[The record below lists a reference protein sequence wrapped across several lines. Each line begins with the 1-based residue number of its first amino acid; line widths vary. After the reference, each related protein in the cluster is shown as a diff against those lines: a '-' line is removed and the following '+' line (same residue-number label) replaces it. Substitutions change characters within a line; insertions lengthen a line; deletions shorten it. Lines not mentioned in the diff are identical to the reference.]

1 MAPMDTGPWQMP
13 THTHTHF
20 SGMLYSKFDSHSCCR
35 QFVPVLWTYFLLNRT
50 VNVNVGFSSCF
61 SICNLMFYLLQDLN
75 YLERQAFN
83 RFSCLHLVLKKIF
96 VPVIFIY
103 LRGVSE
109 NIMPNNIIYNYFEFC
124 NYFV

>member
-1 MAPMDTGPWQMP
+1 MALDWISCYLRNRK
-13 THTHTHF
+13 F
-20 SGMLYSKFDSHSCCR
+20 SVYIDSFSSN
-35 QFVPVLWTYFLLNRT
+35 TKT
-50 VNVNVGFSSCF
+50 INVNLGFSSCF
-61 SICNLMFYLLQDLN
+61 SICNLVFYLLQDLN

-83 RFSCLHLVLKKIF
+83 RFSCLHQVLKKIF

-109 NIMPNNIIYNYFEFC
+109 NIMPNNIVYNYFEFC